1 MWNTRGSGLPAEK
14 GRMLLKETWLFLL
27 CKEREKERNEWG
39 CNQKYL
45 LWAGETVKM
54 CKVFAAKPDNLS
66 SVHETHTVERE
77 NQLLQAVF

>member
-1 MWNTRGSGLPAEK
+1 MEHQGFWFTCRKRKDVIK
-14 GRMLLKETWLFLL
+14 GNLVIFLL

-39 CNQKYL
+39 RNQKYL

-54 CKVFAAKPDNLS
+54 CKVFAAKPGNLS
-66 SVHETHTVERE
+66 SVHETHMVERE